1 MCFHGSQASALSG
14 DELKRYA
21 VGQGMLFKDVKCCK
35 TDAEIRTKL
44 KEMAPVTEAPLS
56 KRGGIEEEAIKD
68 LAGVFQDIFQFQR
81 EPGGYL
87 KEEVLREIENELFQ
101 DRDENVRL
109 RFVNLDFFL
118 YTVINRWT
126 IMEEQTTVSHMK
138 ALSKKMEDR
147 INELQKAQRKH
158 FEDRLTE
165 LQAAQQKHIDER
177 FNRLESM
184 LETARATTGVKSR
197 RALALKVTTQLAR
210 VCKSGT
216 PPAVLFFAVPTLA
229 VLVYQNCF

>member
-1 MCFHGSQASALSG
+1 
-14 DELKRYA
+14 
-21 VGQGMLFKDVKCCK
+21 
-35 TDAEIRTKL
+35 
-44 KEMAPVTEAPLS
+44 
-56 KRGGIEEEAIKD
+56 
-68 LAGVFQDIFQFQR
+68 
-81 EPGGYL
+81 
-87 KEEVLREIENELFQ
+87 
-101 DRDENVRL
+101 
-109 RFVNLDFFL
+109 
-118 YTVINRWT
+118 
-126 IMEEQTTVSHMK
+126 MEEQTTVSHMK

-216 PPAVLFFAVPTLA
+216 PQLYYFLLYQLSTSNFFVI
-229 VLVYQNCF
+229 